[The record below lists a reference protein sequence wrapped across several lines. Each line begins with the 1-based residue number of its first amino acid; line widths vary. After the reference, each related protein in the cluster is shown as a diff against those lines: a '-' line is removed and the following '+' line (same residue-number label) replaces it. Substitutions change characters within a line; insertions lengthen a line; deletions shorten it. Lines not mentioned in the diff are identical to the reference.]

1 MVEDESVH
9 ESKKLPPDWIYNF
22 DDSRLNIKTLT
33 LDIDKNGAKKD
44 NINNQQKYK
53 ITPVPSVNEK
63 ISINEKIKN
72 DDQNSFKN
80 K

>member
-33 LDIDKNGAKKD
+33 LDINKSSKREHLHHYKD
-44 NINNQQKYK
+44 K

-63 ISINEKIKN
+63 LDNVHSKIKTE
-72 DDQNSFKN
+72 DKDSFR
-80 K
+80 